1 MRLNLVNIVYQIC
14 FLFHL
19 NYMQPLWDERITHFD
34 NKKNYIKI
42 ANLLISGK
50 FNQKKILFRY
60 NKFRFSGQC
69 PVTGQRPVDIF
80 SVELYINLIFIYF
93 G

>member
-1 MRLNLVNIVYQIC
+1 MIVCTFNDGAVVLVWRVLQQQQQVQVQTEVKKKLYKNSKFAHFWKI
-14 FLFHL
+14 
-19 NYMQPLWDERITHFD
+19 QP
-34 NKKNYIKI
+34 
-42 ANLLISGK
+42 
-50 FNQKKILFRY
+50 KKILFRY